1 MAFEV
6 KIAKVFNCFS
16 FPLVEGGG
24 WGWGGG
30 CQDQSVNYKVG
41 ALKVRRI

>member
-24 WGWGGG
+24 WGGGG
-30 CQDQSVNYKVG
+30 CQDQRVNYKVG

>member
-24 WGWGGG
+24 WGGG

>member
-24 WGWGGG
+24 GG